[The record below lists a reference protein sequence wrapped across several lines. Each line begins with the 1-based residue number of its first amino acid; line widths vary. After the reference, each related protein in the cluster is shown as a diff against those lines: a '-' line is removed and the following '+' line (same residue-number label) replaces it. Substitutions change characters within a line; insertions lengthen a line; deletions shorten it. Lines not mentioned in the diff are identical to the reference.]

1 MKPRIPKQSNKHL
14 FQLQLLKIYVEQEHK
29 TRLPKTIEDINFFKN
44 NLVLLILDKLRQNN
58 KRANNHKSRQ
68 KLQRVKYSPAG
79 NYLFKFNN
87 RNTRTRC

>member
-68 KLQRVKYSPAG
+68 KLQCVKYSPAG

>member
-29 TRLPKTIEDINFFKN
+29 TRLPKTIVVFKN

-58 KRANNHKSRQ
+58 KRANNHKSRR